1 MRLEQCNLFLT
12 VLNSGSFA
20 AAGRLLHM
28 SQPSITAALSALEA
42 EVGARLLERSPG
54 QRRPVT
60 ATEAGVIFA
69 DYARKALADY
79 RAMLSAVT
87 LSAGTSLAPVRI
99 GVTSTP
105 SSTVLPVLTNKFRE
119 ENPSATVHVKTYSG
133 AELMD
138 RLMRGEFDIAVTGT
152 RPVRTGVIFDRFFYD
167 PLVLI
172 APVSMKLPESI
183 TLRELKK
190 LPLIVRDPS
199 GHLMRLLIQGLKRV
213 GLSLEQMNV
222 VMQVSGNNDV
232 LTSVA
237 LGAGVG
243 FVARS
248 LMAATRQSTDIAVIP
263 VRRLQVDRY
272 IYQIRRENAP
282 YIGTLRLFWE
292 YAFSPEWRE
301 GVFSFNTMRL

>member
-1 MRLEQCNLFLT
+1 MRLEQFNLFLT

-28 SQPSITAALSALEA
+28 SQPSITAALSALEG

-190 LPLIVRDPS
+190 LPLIMRDPS
-199 GHLMRLLIQGLKRV
+199 GSLMSRV
-213 GLSLEQMNV
+213 VKALHRAGASLEQMNV
-222 VMQVSGNNDV
+222 AMQVAGNNDV
-232 LTSVA
+232 LSSVA

-243 FVARS
+243 FVTRS
-248 LMAATRQSTDIAVIP
+248 LLASSRVRRDVCVVV

-272 IYQIRRENAP
+272 LYQIRRENEP
-282 YIGTLRLFWE
+282 FIGGLRLFWE
-292 YAFSPEWRE
+292 YALSPEWRE

>member
-1 MRLEQCNLFLT
+1 MRLEQFNLFLT

-28 SQPSITAALSALEA
+28 SQPSITAALSGLEG

-87 LSAGTSLAPVRI
+87 LSAGTTLAPVHI

-105 SSTVLPVLTNKFRE
+105 SSTVLPVLANKFRE
-119 ENPSATVHVKTYSG
+119 ENQSATVHVKTYSG

-248 LMAATRQSTDIAVIP
+248 LMAATRQNPDIAVIP

-282 YIGTLRLFWE
+282 YIGSLRLFWE
-292 YAFSPEWRE
+292 YALSPEWRE